1 MRRARGEGR
10 LFRPTYTDKA
20 SGQHKR
26 AGVWWIQYHDPR
38 RPVGQQKLRE
48 SSGSTKKGEAVKLLQ
63 KRLAEVRAGRPTGP
77 DVDKVTVGE
86 LFQMLRDDYRLNERR
101 SLGRLEE
108 CLAHLTTHFG
118 ENTKALAVA
127 EDRIAAYTLA
137 RKDEGAANATIN
149 RELSALKRAFRLGER
164 AQKVAR
170 RPHVALLA
178 ENNRRK
184 GFFERHE
191 HEQIKAKLPTDG
203 ADLAEF
209 LFWSG
214 WRRGEAIGL
223 RWSNVDL
230 GAGIIRIETTKS
242 GEPRTLPDA
251 AQKELGAIVPWV
263 FHRDG
268 QPIRHFRRSWITA
281 CVKAGLGHE
290 VREKDVVDDGPDCP
304 EGQTHP

>member
-10 LFRPTYTDKA
+10 LFRPSYTDKA

-101 SLGRLEE
+101 SLGRLQE
-108 CLAHLTTHFG
+108 CLAHLTTYFG

-127 EDRIAAYTLA
+127 EDRIAAYTLT

-149 RELSALKRAFRLGER
+149 RELSAVKRAFRLGER

-170 RPHVALLA
+170 RPLVDHRV
-178 ENNRRK
+178 RQGRT
-184 GFFERHE
+184 R
-191 HEQIKAKLPTDG
+191 P
-203 ADLAEF
+203 
-209 LFWSG
+209 
-214 WRRGEAIGL
+214 RG
-223 RWSNVDL
+223 
-230 GAGIIRIETTKS
+230 S
-242 GEPRTLPDA
+242 GEGPR
-251 AQKELGAIVPWV
+251 
-263 FHRDG
+263 
-268 QPIRHFRRSWITA
+268 RR
-281 CVKAGLGHE
+281 E
-290 VREKDVVDDGPDCP
+290 GPGRP
-304 EGQTHP
+304 EGQAHPQDRSSSAPRLPPQRRTQPVPGWCT